1 MRYRPFHIALAAL
14 VYLSSLGVVLHGH
27 YCREELRSLS
37 VFWPAENCH
46 ERAMPV
52 DCPMHGSKTPAGQD
66 DKDCCEDRADYL
78 KDDQEAAPELPSPV
92 VKPSIIAA
100 ALPAMPLPPA
110 PGVDRRSADYLHYKP
125 PLLVCDCSVVLQT
138 FLC

>member
-1 MRYRPFHIALAAL
+1 MRYRPLHIALAAL

-27 YCREELRSLS
+27 YCQEELRSLS

-46 ERAMPV
+46 EQAMPV
-52 DCPMHGSKTPAGQD
+52 DCPMHGKDSRAPA
-66 DKDCCEDRADYL
+66 DKDCCDDRADYL

-92 VKPSIIAA
+92 VKPSITAA
-100 ALPAMPLPPA
+100 VLPAMSLPPA
-110 PGVDRRSADYLHYKP
+110 PGADRRSADYLHYKP
-125 PLLVCDCSVVLQT
+125 PLLVCDRSVVLQT